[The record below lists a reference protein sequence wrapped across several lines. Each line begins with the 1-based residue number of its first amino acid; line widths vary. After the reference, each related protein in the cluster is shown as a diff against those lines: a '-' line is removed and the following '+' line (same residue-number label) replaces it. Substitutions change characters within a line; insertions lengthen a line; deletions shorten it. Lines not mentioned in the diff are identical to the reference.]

1 MRSALLAFLILSGCA
16 GPPKLVEHAHSQSAS
31 EEEFE
36 EQIESAPIVIVGK
49 ILSDVLA
56 DRWTRTN
63 PEPPELRRL
72 GVQVENVLRGEIK
85 PEPISIYYFITT
97 GGYDGPPPL
106 GYWSLGERRIFYVT
120 PDSGVL
126 RMACDIVDHCSLP
139 VLSGSHP
146 EYKHALTEE
155 SLEHAIVDILFTRG
169 EGVSDEQF
177 AKGIEHTKLFGL
189 PNQYIVTKLDP
200 FASSADLTLRTA
212 ACKQLRYYG
221 KPCK

>member
-1 MRSALLAFLILSGCA
+1 MRSALLILVILSGCA
-16 GPPKLVEHAHSQSAS
+16 GPPKLVEYERPQSAS
-31 EEEFE
+31 VEEFE
-36 EQIESAPIVIVGK
+36 KQIESAPIVIVGK

-85 PEPISIYYFITT
+85 AEPVSIYYFVTT

-106 GYWSLGERRIFYVT
+106 GFWSLGERRIFYVR

-126 RMACDIVDHCSLP
+126 RMACDIVDHCTLP
-139 VLSGSHP
+139 VLSGAHP
-146 EYKHALTEE
+146 LYKPDPTEP
-155 SLEHAIVDILFTRG
+155 LNNAIADLLFTRG

-177 AKGIEHTKLFGL
+177 AKGIEHGRLFTL
-189 PNQYIVTKLDP
+189 PNEDIVTTLGP
-200 FASSADLTLRTA
+200 LSSSVNLRIRTA
-212 ACKQLRYYG
+212 ACAQLRYYG
-221 KPCK
+221 KPCN